1 MLMKL
6 YVRMSPLMAAFLL
19 LTTIVFFAMC
29 LWRGEIILGL
39 QADALK
45 NKDQEIKVVIEQYEG
60 ANKISHEYEIFKADK
75 LQDKVY
81 VDREVEKLC
90 LCLATA
96 MSVWIMMGCSHSIA
110 QSQPL
115 MIPANLRMPCMKI
128 QELSDGKGSTI
139 LRWSH
144 DTIYSHGD
152 CSDKH
157 KSTILLIDDYNRRL
171 TNGN

>member
-45 NKDQEIKVVIEQYEG
+45 NKDQEIKVVIEQHEG

-81 VDREVEKLC
+81 VDREVEKIVLMPSYGNEC
-90 LCLATA
+90 FNNDGLLSLNSAITA
-96 MSVWIMMGCSHSIA
+96 LNDS
-110 QSQPL
+110 
-115 MIPANLRMPCMKI
+115 
-128 QELSDGKGSTI
+128 GKSSNAVHENTGA
-139 LRWSH
+139 
-144 DTIYSHGD
+144 
-152 CSDKH
+152 K
-157 KSTILLIDDYNRRL
+157 
-171 TNGN
+171 